1 MRFNI
6 IEKLVLLLLPLF
18 VFAENAEI
26 AMVIIEDADKDNYS
40 SAVKTCEDYKIQ
52 YDQITIPKDGYKDN
66 IENLFYENVNGNLQ
80 PKYSVLVF
88 PNGRVSYKN
97 GKTWKSA
104 ITDEQWLQI
113 EGYAR
118 TNDARLVFLN
128 EYPSTAT
135 GTKLYKECSGESDCK
150 FDLTH
155 KVIADKNIVL
165 AETVNEVNLVVDKN
179 IYHVPAAIDTNI
191 QGKDNVSIEPV
202 MYFSPAE
209 PDYPE
214 NTVAAV
220 TVNKNGAKLI
230 AFYMAFGNWSKES
243 SALNVVWLSWATG
256 KDLKHLNGGSIDSN
270 DALKDAASGDI
281 KSVNLEVIFVGI
293 TTFFTI
299 VAALL

>member
-6 IEKLVLLLLPLF
+6 LEKLVLLLLPL
-18 VFAENAEI
+18 VILAENAEI
-26 AMVIIEDADKDNYS
+26 AMVVIEDADKDNYS

-52 YDQITIPKDGYKDN
+52 YDQITIPKDGYTDN
-66 IENLFYENVNGNLQ
+66 IENLFYDNSNGNRQ

-97 GKTWKSA
+97 GKTWTSA
-104 ITDEQWLQI
+104 ITDAQWDQI
-113 EGYAR
+113 EEYAR
-118 TNDARLVFLN
+118 SNDVRLVFLN

-135 GTKLYKECSGESDCK
+135 GTRLYKDCDGSDCK

-155 KVIADKNIVL
+155 KVIADDNLVL
-165 AETVNEVNLVVDKN
+165 SDTVNSVNLVVNEN
-179 IYHVPAAIDTNI
+179 IYHVPAKVDDKL
-191 QGKDNVSIEPV
+191 GMDVVPV

-214 NTVAAV
+214 QTVAAV

-230 AFYMAFGNWSKES
+230 AFYMAFGDWSKES

-256 KDLKHLNGGSIDSN
+256 KDLKHLNGGSYDSN
-270 DALKDAASGDI
+270 GALQDAASGDV
-281 KSVNLEVIFVGI
+281 KSNSLKIAFV
-293 TTFFTI
+293 TLVTFFTI
-299 VAALL
+299 LATLF